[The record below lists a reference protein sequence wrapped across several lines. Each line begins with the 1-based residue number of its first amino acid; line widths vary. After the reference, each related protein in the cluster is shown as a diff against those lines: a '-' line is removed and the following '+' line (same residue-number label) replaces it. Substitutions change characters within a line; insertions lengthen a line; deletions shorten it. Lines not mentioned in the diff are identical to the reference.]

1 MPRAVQQASR
11 PAAGILRP
19 PTITSPARQL
29 LKQPGAEAEQQ
40 GSYRQH
46 PGLWERLREPRLK
59 KRIQQ
64 QEIERE
70 VENLGEDEDHPA
82 DPVQAPVQVELAHEE
97 QTYTDRQGEDQDNAE
112 RVGVNQDGVQG
123 CLRNWQ
129 GINIIEN
136 AAS

>member
-29 LKQPGAEAEQQ
+29 LNKPGAEAEQQ

-46 PGLWERLREPRLK
+46 PGFWERLREPRLK

-82 DPVQAPVQVELAHEE
+82 DPVQAPVQWELAREE
-97 QTYTDRQGEDQDNAE
+97 QTYSDCQGEAQDNAQ
-112 RVGVNQDGVQG
+112 RVGGNQYAG
-123 CLRNWQ
+123 
-129 GINIIEN
+129 
-136 AAS
+136 